1 MFIWLSQSGEKVAL
15 KSRNMAAVGAD
26 VQATSNELVALIE
39 ELKERR
45 SELDRVI
52 KKEEDEKLR
61 LVAELRAL
69 NERLQLV
76 DDSLQKKH
84 AARADFD
91 RTIQDTSN
99 AFNKILESS
108 RMLLSSVKQDSMLLT
123 HR

>member
-1 MFIWLSQSGEKVAL
+1 
-15 KSRNMAAVGAD
+15 MAAVGAD

>member
-1 MFIWLSQSGEKVAL
+1 
-15 KSRNMAAVGAD
+15 MAAVGAD
-26 VQATSNELVALIE
+26 VQATSNELVQLIE

-52 KKEEDEKLR
+52 KKEEEEKLR
-61 LVAELRAL
+61 LLAELRAL

-76 DDSLQKKH
+76 EDSLQKKH
-84 AARADFD
+84 AARGDFE

-108 RMLLSSVKQDSMLLT
+108 RMLLSSVKQDTMLLA